1 MDNNIEI
8 NSHKHQGRGDSL
20 IRIDM
25 EFFKHCYPMGEGRDN
40 TLQRRVNVLGKKSVT
55 ILPIKNNP
63 ATTYI
68 IKNLKNNLLGLP
80 TTGQMLAVSWD
91 EPEEYHHAL

>member
-40 TLQRRVNVLGKKSVT
+40 SL
-55 ILPIKNNP
+55 
-63 ATTYI
+63 
-68 IKNLKNNLLGLP
+68 
-80 TTGQMLAVSWD
+80 
-91 EPEEYHHAL
+91 

>member
-25 EFFKHCYPMGEGRDN
+25 KFFKHCYPWEKAEITLFRGE
-40 TLQRRVNVLGKKSVT
+40 
-55 ILPIKNNP
+55 
-63 ATTYI
+63 
-68 IKNLKNNLLGLP
+68 
-80 TTGQMLAVSWD
+80 
-91 EPEEYHHAL
+91 